1 MFKFTLLAVS
11 FLAFLRVYS
20 QVKVELTIRGLPVT
34 LNQWYAQPNG
44 DSIYLNELKFYLVLP
59 NDSLVLV
66 DVSEQ
71 ASLHLPYFPHDDETV
86 LLRIGMDSIMNTSG
100 RLDGPY
106 DPLLGMYWAWNTGYT
121 QLKCKGI
128 VCRDG
133 KQYPFDY
140 HLGGYRSPHATCVR
154 KWVRCMEGQPLLIHL
169 ETFLSGLP
177 VTNQPKIMLPG
188 ALTHQLFKNFTEGFQ

>member
-1 MFKFTLLAVS
+1 MFKFRFFTLS
-11 FLAFLRVYS
+11 FLPFFLFFS
-20 QVKVELTIRGLPVT
+20 QVRVELTIHGVPVT
-34 LNQWYAQPNG
+34 LNQWYKQSFG
-44 DSIYLNELKFYLVLP
+44 DSVYMNELKFYMVLP

-66 DVSEQ
+66 DASEQ

-86 LLRIGMDSIMNTSG
+86 LLRIGMDSVMNTSG

-133 KQYPFDY
+133 KQYPFEY
-140 HLGGYRSPHATCVR
+140 HLGGYRFPYATSIQT
-154 KWVRCMEGQPLLIHL
+154 WVRFKEGQTLFIHL
-169 ETFLSGLP
+169 EHFLSNLP
-177 VTNQPKIMLPG
+177 VKTQPKIMLPG
-188 ALTHQLFKNFTEGFQ
+188 ALAYQLFVKFTEGFQ